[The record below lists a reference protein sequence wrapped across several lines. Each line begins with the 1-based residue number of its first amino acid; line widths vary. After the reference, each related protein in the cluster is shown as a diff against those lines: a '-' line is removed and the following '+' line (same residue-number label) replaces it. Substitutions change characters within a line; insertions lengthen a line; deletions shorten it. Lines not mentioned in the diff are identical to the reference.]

1 MQSLRGGVVKN
12 SPDYS
17 IRNLDN
23 DLEVTFLLHTFPLV
37 LVLHCKDGWAIP
49 SLECSS
55 CIAKMGGP
63 VVFSLVWH
71 SKVDLS
77 EMHE

>member
-1 MQSLRGGVVKN
+1 MQSLRGGVVNN
-12 SPDYS
+12 SPDDE
-17 IRNLDN
+17 IRNFDN
-23 DLEVTFLLHTFPLV
+23 DQDVTFLPHTLPLV

-71 SKVDLS
+71 SKDDLS